1 MEKNSLREKQAIRAK
16 SLRQLLTQKQK
27 DDIKKAF
34 DHFDQR
40 GAGSIKKK
48 ELKVILRALGF
59 DPSNDELDKIVY
71 EQNENKEDDT
81 IDFQQFMDIML
92 TKIKEK
98 ISNNDINYGF
108 NKIASIRKKDNPN
121 DYKYIFA
128 ADIEAVAETLGEK
141 LTKEEIDEMLNEALQ
156 MGKLLNKDDKNLKET
171 KEKDIEKLM
180 EKNKKLDDKF
190 NEVNQENIV
199 IKKKYS
205 TLKENQEQ
213 LIMLIKIIQE
223 NGVDVDGLIDKWNN
237 EIEAEE
243 KEGGGGGETDN
254 TKSVDIEMLKE
265 HEKYEFLPITVDNSK
280 KSRSIIKGV
289 PKLNF
294 DAIKKTKK
302 SK

>member
-40 GAGSIKKK
+40 GAGNIKKK

-59 DPSNDELDKIVY
+59 DPSNEELDRIVY

-108 NKIASIRKKDNPN
+108 NKIASIRKKENPN

-171 KEKDIEKLM
+171 KEKDVEGELQGDEKKAPSAKKITLHDFRAILTW
-180 EKNKKLDDKF
+180 ENK
-190 NEVNQENIV
+190 
-199 IKKKYS
+199 
-205 TLKENQEQ
+205 
-213 LIMLIKIIQE
+213 
-223 NGVDVDGLIDKWNN
+223 
-237 EIEAEE
+237 
-243 KEGGGGGETDN
+243 
-254 TKSVDIEMLKE
+254 
-265 HEKYEFLPITVDNSK
+265 
-280 KSRSIIKGV
+280 
-289 PKLNF
+289 
-294 DAIKKTKK
+294 
-302 SK
+302 

>member
-59 DPSNDELDKIVY
+59 DPTNDELDRIVY

-108 NKIASIRKKDNPN
+108 NKIASIRKKENPN

-141 LTKEEIDEMLNEALQ
+141 LTKEEIDEMLN
-156 MGKLLNKDDKNLKET
+156 KDDKNLKET
-171 KEKDIEKLM
+171 KEKEVEGEVQGEDKKAPSAKKITLHDFRAILTWE
-180 EKNKKLDDKF
+180 NK
-190 NEVNQENIV
+190 
-199 IKKKYS
+199 
-205 TLKENQEQ
+205 
-213 LIMLIKIIQE
+213 
-223 NGVDVDGLIDKWNN
+223 
-237 EIEAEE
+237 
-243 KEGGGGGETDN
+243 
-254 TKSVDIEMLKE
+254 
-265 HEKYEFLPITVDNSK
+265 
-280 KSRSIIKGV
+280 
-289 PKLNF
+289 
-294 DAIKKTKK
+294 
-302 SK
+302 

>member
-1 MEKNSLREKQAIRAK
+1 MEKSSLREKQAIRAK

-59 DPSNDELDKIVY
+59 DPTNDELDKIVY

-108 NKIASIRKKDNPN
+108 NKIASIRKKENPN

-141 LTKEEIDEMLNEALQ
+141 LTKEEIDEMLNEENYLIKMIKTSRKRKKKTWRGRSKGKRGVKNQ
-156 MGKLLNKDDKNLKET
+156 LMLKKLLCTISELF
-171 KEKDIEKLM
+171 L
-180 EKNKKLDDKF
+180 LG
-190 NEVNQENIV
+190 
-199 IKKKYS
+199 
-205 TLKENQEQ
+205 
-213 LIMLIKIIQE
+213 KI
-223 NGVDVDGLIDKWNN
+223 N
-237 EIEAEE
+237 EIII
-243 KEGGGGGETDN
+243 N
-254 TKSVDIEMLKE
+254 TNIL
-265 HEKYEFLPITVDNSK
+265 FI
-280 KSRSIIKGV
+280 
-289 PKLNF
+289 F
-294 DAIKKTKK
+294 F
-302 SK
+302 